1 MVIQGYHLAA
11 HNISYAEYIDAIA
24 GPAVLLTFTDVGFGI
39 GAMPGAAV
47 GMVLALPVQVYLRLS
62 NDQQFSE
69 VQQEAVEMAL
79 RAQYLVAPSS
89 TGRVSLD
96 IP

>member
-1 MVIQGYHLAA
+1 MVIQGYHFAA
-11 HNISYAEYIDAIA
+11 QNVSYAEFVDAVA
-24 GPAVLLTFTDVGFGI
+24 GPAVLLTLTGVGFGI

-47 GMVLALPVQVYLRLS
+47 GMLLALPVQIYLELS
-62 NDQQFSE
+62 NNQQLSE

-79 RAQYLVAPSS
+79 RAQYLVPSS
-89 TGRVSLD
+89 RTGAVSLD